1 VAERALKEPIVQ
13 RKIMGTLRNR
23 KGVQIYET
31 MMSLLA
37 TWGKQG
43 LDLHDQM
50 VESLI
55 TAWAKS

>member
-1 VAERALKEPIVQ
+1 LKEPIVQ